1 MPNDPTPLLIIF
13 AALVFG
19 AVVLGVMRWF
29 RPAGRV
35 RRR

>member
-1 MPNDPTPLLIIF
+1 MPNDPIPVLIIF

-19 AVVLGVMRWF
+19 AAVLGVMRWF
-29 RPAGRV
+29 RPAGRG